1 MNERGIL
8 IGCCEYI
15 VCRNGIVLITGGR
28 RAEGGKICANTL
40 ATIQYHR
47 NDPMILIGDELLP
60 RTTEETFNLGRTLPK
75 FLFELIASRW

>member
-15 VCRNGIVLITGGR
+15 VYIVCRNGFVIITGGWQNMR
-28 RAEGGKICANTL
+28 KYISHHPV
-40 ATIQYHR
+40 YHR

-60 RTTEETFNLGRTLPK
+60 RMTEETFNLG
-75 FLFELIASRW
+75 